1 MVGLYLLGQWFSTLA
16 AYWNHL
22 GALKN
27 ILRLTFKN
35 LNLINLGCGLASGLF
50 INSSS
55 DSDMQPSLKT
65 TVLWGASEGFK
76 QVRCLKSEVVNLTCE
91 LKELTATILVAS
103 NGNKRTGCCDQ
114 KMGMLKF
121 KTPKVGNKLQVDIIR
136 SGVWAWA

>member
-35 LNLINLGCGLASGLF
+35 LNLINLRCGLASEFL

-55 DSDMQPSLKT
+55 DSDVQPSLKT
-65 TVLWGASEGFK
+65 AGLWGASEGFK
-76 QVRCLKSEVVNLTCE
+76 QVRCLKSEVINLTCE
-91 LKELTATILVAS
+91 LL
-103 NGNKRTGCCDQ
+103 
-114 KMGMLKF
+114 
-121 KTPKVGNKLQVDIIR
+121 
-136 SGVWAWA
+136 